1 MEITPTRRNYKS
13 KNKSFKPTQ
22 STPKVNKGPKS
33 RMNFKKTLIE
43 DSISQKTTKFSAL
56 LNNPMPLK
64 KETPPF
70 LSASV
75 LEGRVPYLFKSF
87 LTKLYKVKNDKDI
100 SLNGG
105 GEQTDATTKIC
116 ISTIDSLKN
125 IIKDINAESTFLIV
139 DECHKIGTEKRGDML
154 TNNWH
159 ATLGLSATPERDYD
173 DNFYI
178 IIKKILGDIIFD
190 YDYIDAREDEVI
202 VNFKLLYGYAALL
215 PEEEQKYKKFTKSI
229 QRRAATIGGN
239 NMDDYPLKMLIF
251 NRARLIKN
259 SKNRIPYGVEL
270 IQKYKRDSWIVFTEN
285 KKQAKDFNDIIR
297 NKGFKSGIYNTDLND
312 DERQENLE
320 NFKAGKLNVLVSCT
334 ALDEGFDMPEADGAM
349 ILSASSSKRQRIQ
362 RMGRVLR
369 ITANKENA
377 LIVTVYSSKT
387 EYEKLREESN
397 RYKLEGVPIKW
408 QQMTL

>member
-1 MEITPTRRNYKS
+1 LKLREWQEKAFPLWWAKKQGIVKVVTGGGKTFFAIFCLKKYLEKDPT
-13 KNKSFKPTQ
+13 
-22 STPKVNKGPKS
+22 
-33 RMNFKKTLIE
+33 KKILIIVP
-43 DSISQKTTKFSAL
+43 SIAL
-56 LNNPMPLK
+56 LDQWY
-64 KETPPF
+64 ES
-70 LSASV
+70 LSQ
-75 LEGRVPYLFKSF
+75 SF
-87 LTKLYKVKNDKDI
+87 SDNDI
-100 SLNGG
+100 GLNGG
-105 GEQTDATTKIC
+105 GEQTNSSTKIC

-125 IIKDINAESTFLIV
+125 IINDINVKETFLIV

-154 TNNWH
+154 AGKWH

-285 KKQAKDFNDIIR
+285 KKQAKDFNDII
-297 NKGFKSGIYNTDLND
+297 NKKGFKSGIYNTDLKD
-312 DERQENLE
+312 DERQENLD

-387 EYEKLREESN
+387 EYDKLREESN
-397 RYKLEGVPIKW
+397 RYKLEGVPVKW
-408 QQMTL
+408 QQMSL

>member
-1 MEITPTRRNYKS
+1 MKLRQWQEKAFPLWWAKKRGIV
-13 KNKSFKPTQ
+13 
-22 STPKVNKGPKS
+22 KVVTGGGKTVFAIHCLTKYLEEQKG
-33 RMNFKKTLIE
+33 N
-43 DSISQKTTKFSAL
+43 SIFIIVPSIALLDQWYEGLQKTF
-56 LNNPMPLK
+56 
-64 KETPPF
+64 
-70 LSASV
+70 
-75 LEGRVPYLFKSF
+75 G
-87 LTKLYKVKNDKDI
+87 DKDI

-105 GEQTDATTKIC
+105 GEHLENISKIT
-116 ISTIDSLKN
+116 ISTIDSVKN
-125 IIKDINAESTFLIV
+125 IIHKFDASNTLLIV
-139 DECHKIGTEKRGDML
+139 DECHKIGTEKRGETL

-202 VNFKLLYGYAALL
+202 VNFKLLYAYAAMTED
-215 PEEEQKYKKFTKSI
+215 EEEKYKKFTKSI

-239 NMDDYPLKMLIF
+239 NMNDYPLKMLIF
-251 NRARLIKN
+251 NRARMVKN
-259 SKNRIPYGVEL
+259 SKNRIPFGVEL
-270 IQKYKRDSWIVFTEN
+270 LQKHKRDSWIVFTEN
-285 KKQAKDFNDIIR
+285 KKQAKEFNKII
-297 NKGFKSGIYNTDLND
+297 NKKGYKSAIYNTDLDNA
-312 DERQENLE
+312 EREENLN
-320 NFKAGKLNVLVSCT
+320 NFKSGNLNVLVSCT

-387 EYEKLREESN
+387 EFDKLREESN
-397 RYKLEGVPIKW
+397 RYKLEGVPVKW
-408 QQMTL
+408 QQMK

>member
-1 MEITPTRRNYKS
+1 MKLREWQETAFPLWWNRKRGIV
-13 KNKSFKPTQ
+13 
-22 STPKVNKGPKS
+22 KVVTGGG
-33 RMNFKKTLIE
+33 KTVFAIHCLKQYLEENPSNSILIVVP
-43 DSISQKTTKFSAL
+43 SIAL
-56 LNNPMPLK
+56 LDQWY
-64 KETPPF
+64 
-70 LSASV
+70 
-75 LEGRVPYLFKSF
+75 EGLLQSYDANQL
-87 LTKLYKVKNDKDI
+87 

-105 GEQTDATTKIC
+105 GEHLEELSMIT
-116 ISTIDSLKN
+116 ISTIDSVKN
-125 IIKDINAESTFLIV
+125 IIDKFDASQTLLIV
-139 DECHKIGTEKRGDML
+139 DECHKIGTEKRGETL

-202 VNFKLLYGYAALL
+202 VNFKLLYAYAAMT
-215 PEEEQKYKKFTKSI
+215 PEEEDEYKKFTKSI

-239 NMDDYPLKMLIF
+239 NMNDYPLKMMIF
-251 NRARLIKN
+251 NRARMVKN
-259 SKNRIPYGVEL
+259 SKNRIPFGIEL
-270 IQKYKRDSWIVFTEN
+270 LQKYKRDSWIVFTEN
-285 KKQAKDFNDIIR
+285 KKQAKEFNTII
-297 NKGFKSGIYNTDLND
+297 NTKGYQSAIYNTDLD
-312 DERQENLE
+312 ATEREENLN
-320 NFKAGKLNVLVSCT
+320 NFKSGNLNVLVSCT

-369 ITANKENA
+369 ITANKQNA

-397 RYKLEGVPIKW
+397 RYQLEGVPIKW
-408 QQMTL
+408 QQMK

>member
-1 MEITPTRRNYKS
+1 LKLREWQEKAFPLWWAEKRGIV
-13 KNKSFKPTQ
+13 
-22 STPKVNKGPKS
+22 KVVTGGG
-33 RMNFKKTLIE
+33 KTIFAIHCLTKYLE
-43 DSISQKTTKFSAL
+43 EEKDNSIFIVVPSIALLDQWYEGLQKTFDDT
-56 LNNPMPLK
+56 
-64 KETPPF
+64 
-70 LSASV
+70 
-75 LEGRVPYLFKSF
+75 
-87 LTKLYKVKNDKDI
+87 DI

-105 GEQTDATTKIC
+105 GEHLEEISKIT
-116 ISTIDSLKN
+116 ISTIDSVKN
-125 IIKDINAESTFLIV
+125 IIHKFDASNTLLIV
-139 DECHKIGTEKRGDML
+139 DECHKIGTEKRGETL

-202 VNFKLLYGYAALL
+202 VNFKLLYAYAAMTKD
-215 PEEEQKYKKFTKSI
+215 EEDKYKKFTKSI

-239 NMDDYPLKMLIF
+239 NMNDYPLKMLIF
-251 NRARLIKN
+251 NRARMVKN
-259 SKNRIPYGVEL
+259 SKNRIPFGVEL
-270 IQKYKRDSWIVFTEN
+270 LQKHKRDSWIVFTEN
-285 KKQAKDFNDIIR
+285 KKQAKEFNKII
-297 NKGFKSGIYNTDLND
+297 NKKGYKSAIYNTDLDNA
-312 DERQENLE
+312 EREENLN
-320 NFKAGKLNVLVSCT
+320 NFKSGNLNVLVSCT

-387 EYEKLREESN
+387 EFDKLREESN
-397 RYKLEGVPIKW
+397 RYKLEGVPVKW
-408 QQMTL
+408 QQME

>member
-1 MEITPTRRNYKS
+1 MVTFLKLREWQEKAFPLWWEKKRGIIKVVTGGGKTFFAIHCLKRYLENDPQKS
-13 KNKSFKPTQ
+13 I
-22 STPKVNKGPKS
+22 
-33 RMNFKKTLIE
+33 LIVVP
-43 DSISQKTTKFSAL
+43 SIAL
-56 LNNPMPLK
+56 LDQWYDSLSQNFDD
-64 KETPPF
+64 KE
-70 LSASV
+70 
-75 LEGRVPYLFKSF
+75 
-87 LTKLYKVKNDKDI
+87 I

-105 GEQTDATTKIC
+105 GEQTKIITKIC

-125 IIKDINAESTFLIV
+125 IISLIDAENTLLIV
-139 DECHKIGTEKRGDML
+139 DECHKIGTEKRGEML
-154 TNNWH
+154 TNALH

-215 PEEEQKYKKFTKSI
+215 PEEENKYKKFTKSI
-229 QRRAATIGGN
+229 QRRAATIGGQDMN
-239 NMDDYPLKMLIF
+239 DYPLKMLIF
-251 NRARLIKN
+251 NRARLVKN
-259 SKNRIPYGVEL
+259 SKNRIPYGIEL
-270 IQKYKRDSWIVFTEN
+270 IQKYERDSWIVFTEN
-285 KKQAKDFNDIIR
+285 KKQAKEFNKIV
-297 NKGFKSGIYNTDLND
+297 NKLKGFNSGIYNTDLND

-320 NFKAGKLNVLVSCT
+320 KFKAGNLNVLVSCT

-397 RYKLEGVPIKW
+397 RYKLEGVPVKW
-408 QQMTL
+408 QQMSL

>member
-1 MEITPTRRNYKS
+1 MKLRQWQEKAFPLWWAKKRGIV
-13 KNKSFKPTQ
+13 
-22 STPKVNKGPKS
+22 KVVTGGG
-33 RMNFKKTLIE
+33 KTVFAIHCLTKYLE
-43 DSISQKTTKFSAL
+43 EQKDNSIFIIVPSIALLDQWYEGLQKTF
-56 LNNPMPLK
+56 
-64 KETPPF
+64 
-70 LSASV
+70 
-75 LEGRVPYLFKSF
+75 G
-87 LTKLYKVKNDKDI
+87 DKDI

-105 GEQTDATTKIC
+105 GEHLEIISKIT
-116 ISTIDSLKN
+116 ISTIDSVKN
-125 IIKDINAESTFLIV
+125 IIHKFDASNTLLIV
-139 DECHKIGTEKRGDML
+139 DECHKIGTEKRGETL

-202 VNFKLLYGYAALL
+202 VNFKLLYAYAAMTED
-215 PEEEQKYKKFTKSI
+215 EEEKYKKFTKSI

-239 NMDDYPLKMLIF
+239 NMNDYPLKMLIF
-251 NRARLIKN
+251 NRARMVKN
-259 SKNRIPYGVEL
+259 SKNRIPFGVEL
-270 IQKYKRDSWIVFTEN
+270 LQKHKRDSWIVFTEN
-285 KKQAKDFNDIIR
+285 KKQAKEFNKII
-297 NKGFKSGIYNTDLND
+297 NKKGYKSAIYNTDLDNA
-312 DERQENLE
+312 EREENLN
-320 NFKAGKLNVLVSCT
+320 NFKNGNLNVLVSCT

-387 EYEKLREESN
+387 EFDKLREESN
-397 RYKLEGVPIKW
+397 RYKLEGVPVKW
-408 QQMTL
+408 QQMK

>member
-1 MEITPTRRNYKS
+1 MKLRQWQEKAFPLWWAKKRGIV
-13 KNKSFKPTQ
+13 
-22 STPKVNKGPKS
+22 KVVTGGG
-33 RMNFKKTLIE
+33 KTVFAIHCLTKYLE
-43 DSISQKTTKFSAL
+43 EQKDNSIFIIVPSIALLDQWYEGLQKTF
-56 LNNPMPLK
+56 
-64 KETPPF
+64 
-70 LSASV
+70 
-75 LEGRVPYLFKSF
+75 G
-87 LTKLYKVKNDKDI
+87 DKDI

-105 GEQTDATTKIC
+105 GEHLENISKIT
-116 ISTIDSLKN
+116 ISTIDSVKN
-125 IIKDINAESTFLIV
+125 IIHKFDASNTLLIV
-139 DECHKIGTEKRGDML
+139 DECHKIGTEKRGETL

-202 VNFKLLYGYAALL
+202 VNFKLLYAYAAMTKD
-215 PEEEQKYKKFTKSI
+215 EEEKYKKFTKSI

-239 NMDDYPLKMLIF
+239 NMNDYPLKMLIF
-251 NRARLIKN
+251 NRARMVKN
-259 SKNRIPYGVEL
+259 SKNRIPFGVDL
-270 IQKYKRDSWIVFTEN
+270 LQKHKRDSWIVFTEN
-285 KKQAKDFNDIIR
+285 KKQAKEFNKII
-297 NKGFKSGIYNTDLND
+297 NKKGYKSAIYNTDLDNA
-312 DERQENLE
+312 EREENLN
-320 NFKAGKLNVLVSCT
+320 NFKSGNLNVLVSCT

-387 EYEKLREESN
+387 EFDKLREESN
-397 RYKLEGVPIKW
+397 RYKLEGVPVKW
-408 QQMTL
+408 QQMK

>member
-1 MEITPTRRNYKS
+1 MKLRQWQEKAFPLWWAKKRGIV
-13 KNKSFKPTQ
+13 
-22 STPKVNKGPKS
+22 KVVTGGGKTVFAIHCLTKYLEEQKG
-33 RMNFKKTLIE
+33 N
-43 DSISQKTTKFSAL
+43 SIFIIVPSIALLDQWYEGLQKTF
-56 LNNPMPLK
+56 
-64 KETPPF
+64 
-70 LSASV
+70 
-75 LEGRVPYLFKSF
+75 G
-87 LTKLYKVKNDKDI
+87 DKDI

-105 GEQTDATTKIC
+105 GEHLEVISKIT
-116 ISTIDSLKN
+116 ISTIDSVKN
-125 IIKDINAESTFLIV
+125 IIHKFDASNTLLIV
-139 DECHKIGTEKRGDML
+139 DECHKIGTEKRGETL

-202 VNFKLLYGYAALL
+202 VNFKLLYAYAAMTED
-215 PEEEQKYKKFTKSI
+215 EEEKYKKFTKSI

-239 NMDDYPLKMLIF
+239 NMNDYPLKMLIF
-251 NRARLIKN
+251 NRARMVKN
-259 SKNRIPYGVEL
+259 SKNRIPFGVEL
-270 IQKYKRDSWIVFTEN
+270 LQKHKRDSWIVFTEN
-285 KKQAKDFNDIIR
+285 KKQAKEFNKII
-297 NKGFKSGIYNTDLND
+297 NKKGYKSAIYNTDLDNA
-312 DERQENLE
+312 EREENLN
-320 NFKAGKLNVLVSCT
+320 NFKNGNLNVLVSCT

-387 EYEKLREESN
+387 EFDKLREESN
-397 RYKLEGVPIKW
+397 RYKLEGVPVKW
-408 QQMTL
+408 QQMK

>member
-1 MEITPTRRNYKS
+1 MKLRQWQEKAFPLWWTKKRGIV
-13 KNKSFKPTQ
+13 
-22 STPKVNKGPKS
+22 KVVTGGG
-33 RMNFKKTLIE
+33 KTVFAIHCLTKYLE
-43 DSISQKTTKFSAL
+43 EEKDNSIFIVVPSIALLDQWYEGLQKTF
-56 LNNPMPLK
+56 
-64 KETPPF
+64 
-70 LSASV
+70 
-75 LEGRVPYLFKSF
+75 G
-87 LTKLYKVKNDKDI
+87 DKDI

-105 GEQTDATTKIC
+105 GEHLEVISKIT
-116 ISTIDSLKN
+116 ISTIDSVKN
-125 IIKDINAESTFLIV
+125 IIHKFDASNTLLIV
-139 DECHKIGTEKRGDML
+139 DECHKIGTEKRGETL

-202 VNFKLLYGYAALL
+202 VNFKLLYAYAAMTED
-215 PEEEQKYKKFTKSI
+215 EEEKYKKFTKSI

-239 NMDDYPLKMLIF
+239 NMNDYPLKMLIF
-251 NRARLIKN
+251 NRARMVKN
-259 SKNRIPYGVEL
+259 SKNRIPFGVEL
-270 IQKYKRDSWIVFTEN
+270 LQKHKRDSWIVFTEN
-285 KKQAKDFNDIIR
+285 KKQAKEFNKII
-297 NKGFKSGIYNTDLND
+297 NKKGYKSAIYNTDLDNA
-312 DERQENLE
+312 EREENLN
-320 NFKAGKLNVLVSCT
+320 NFKNGNLNVLVSCT

-387 EYEKLREESN
+387 EFDKLREESN
-397 RYKLEGVPIKW
+397 RYKLEGVPVKW
-408 QQMTL
+408 QQMK

>member
-1 MEITPTRRNYKS
+1 MKLREWQEKAFPLWWAEKRGIV
-13 KNKSFKPTQ
+13 
-22 STPKVNKGPKS
+22 KVVTGGG
-33 RMNFKKTLIE
+33 KTVFAIHCLTKYLE
-43 DSISQKTTKFSAL
+43 EEKDNSIFIVVPSIALLDQWYEGLQKTFDDT
-56 LNNPMPLK
+56 
-64 KETPPF
+64 
-70 LSASV
+70 
-75 LEGRVPYLFKSF
+75 
-87 LTKLYKVKNDKDI
+87 DI

-105 GEQTDATTKIC
+105 GEHLEEISKVT
-116 ISTIDSLKN
+116 ISTIDSVKN
-125 IIKDINAESTFLIV
+125 IIHKFDASNTLLIV
-139 DECHKIGTEKRGDML
+139 DECHKIGTEKRGETL

-202 VNFKLLYGYAALL
+202 VNFKLLYAYAAMTKD
-215 PEEEQKYKKFTKSI
+215 EEDKYKKFTKSI

-239 NMDDYPLKMLIF
+239 NMNDYPLKMLIF
-251 NRARLIKN
+251 NRARMVKN
-259 SKNRIPYGVEL
+259 SKNRIPFGVEL
-270 IQKYKRDSWIVFTEN
+270 LQKHKRDSWIVFTEN
-285 KKQAKDFNDIIR
+285 KKQAKDFNKII
-297 NKGFKSGIYNTDLND
+297 NKKGYKSAIYNTDLDNA
-312 DERQENLE
+312 EREENLN
-320 NFKAGKLNVLVSCT
+320 NFKSGNLNVLVSCT

-387 EYEKLREESN
+387 EFDKLREESN
-397 RYKLEGVPIKW
+397 RYKLEGVPVKW
-408 QQMTL
+408 QQME

>member
-1 MEITPTRRNYKS
+1 
-13 KNKSFKPTQ
+13 
-22 STPKVNKGPKS
+22 
-33 RMNFKKTLIE
+33 
-43 DSISQKTTKFSAL
+43 L
-56 LNNPMPLK
+56 LDQWYEN
-64 KETPPF
+64 
-70 LSASV
+70 LSDI
-75 LEGRVPYLFKSF
+75 FH
-87 LTKLYKVKNDKDI
+87 DKDI

-105 GEQTDATTKIC
+105 GEKISSITKVC
-116 ISTIDSLKN
+116 ITTIDSLKN
-125 IIKDINAESTFLIV
+125 IFDEVEAENTLLIV
-139 DECHKIGTEKRGDML
+139 DECHKIGTEKRGEML

-178 IIKKILGDIIFD
+178 IIKRILGDIIFD

-215 PEEEQKYKKFTKSI
+215 PEEDEKYKKFTKSI

-239 NMDDYPLKMLIF
+239 DMNDYPLKMLIF
-251 NRARLIKN
+251 NRARLVKN
-259 SKNRIPYGVEL
+259 SKNRIPYGLEL

-285 KKQAKDFNDIIR
+285 KKQAKEFNR
-297 NKGFKSGIYNTDLND
+297 VVNKKGFKSGIYNTDLND
-312 DERQENLE
+312 EERQENLDA
-320 NFKAGKLNVLVSCT
+320 FKSGKLNVLVSCT

-397 RYKLEGVPIKW
+397 RYKVEGVSVKW
-408 QQMTL
+408 QQMSL

>member
-1 MEITPTRRNYKS
+1 MKLREWQEKAFPLWWEKKRGIIKVVTGGGKTFFAIHCLKRYLENDPQKS
-13 KNKSFKPTQ
+13 I
-22 STPKVNKGPKS
+22 
-33 RMNFKKTLIE
+33 LIVVP
-43 DSISQKTTKFSAL
+43 SIAL
-56 LNNPMPLK
+56 LDQWYDSLSQNFDD
-64 KETPPF
+64 KE
-70 LSASV
+70 
-75 LEGRVPYLFKSF
+75 
-87 LTKLYKVKNDKDI
+87 I

-105 GEQTDATTKIC
+105 GEQTKIITKIC

-125 IIKDINAESTFLIV
+125 IISLIDAENSLLIV
-139 DECHKIGTEKRGDML
+139 DECHKIGTEKRGEML
-154 TNNWH
+154 TNAWH

-215 PEEEQKYKKFTKSI
+215 PEEENKYKKFTKSI
-229 QRRAATIGGN
+229 QRRAATIGGQDMN
-239 NMDDYPLKMLIF
+239 DYPLKMLIF
-251 NRARLIKN
+251 NRARLVKN
-259 SKNRIPYGVEL
+259 SKNRIPYGIEL
-270 IQKYKRDSWIVFTEN
+270 IQKYERDSWIVFTEN
-285 KKQAKDFNDIIR
+285 KKQAKEFNKIV
-297 NKGFKSGIYNTDLND
+297 NKLKGFNSGIYNTDLND

-320 NFKAGKLNVLVSCT
+320 KFKAGNLNVLVSCT

-397 RYKLEGVPIKW
+397 RYKLEGVPVKW
-408 QQMTL
+408 QQMSL

>member
-1 MEITPTRRNYKS
+1 MKLREWQEKAFPLWWAKKRGIV
-13 KNKSFKPTQ
+13 
-22 STPKVNKGPKS
+22 KVVTGGGKTVFAIHCLTKYLEE
-33 RMNFKKTLIE
+33 KK
-43 DSISQKTTKFSAL
+43 DNSIFIVVPSIALLDQWYEVLQKTFDGT
-56 LNNPMPLK
+56 
-64 KETPPF
+64 
-70 LSASV
+70 
-75 LEGRVPYLFKSF
+75 
-87 LTKLYKVKNDKDI
+87 DI

-105 GEQTDATTKIC
+105 GEHLEEILKVT
-116 ISTIDSLKN
+116 ISTIDSVKN
-125 IIKDINAESTFLIV
+125 IIHKFDASNTLLIV
-139 DECHKIGTEKRGDML
+139 DECHKIGTEKRGETL

-202 VNFKLLYGYAALL
+202 VNFKLLYAYAAMTKD
-215 PEEEQKYKKFTKSI
+215 EEDKYKKFTKSI

-239 NMDDYPLKMLIF
+239 NMNDYPLKMLIF
-251 NRARLIKN
+251 NRARMVKN
-259 SKNRIPYGVEL
+259 SKNRIPFGVEL
-270 IQKYKRDSWIVFTEN
+270 LQKHKRDSWIVFTEN
-285 KKQAKDFNDIIR
+285 KKQAKEFNKII
-297 NKGFKSGIYNTDLND
+297 NKKGYKSAIYNTDLDNA
-312 DERQENLE
+312 EREENLS
-320 NFKAGKLNVLVSCT
+320 NFKSGNLNVLVSCT

-369 ITANKENA
+369 ITANKQNA

-387 EYEKLREESN
+387 EFDKLREESN

-408 QQMTL
+408 QKMNSY